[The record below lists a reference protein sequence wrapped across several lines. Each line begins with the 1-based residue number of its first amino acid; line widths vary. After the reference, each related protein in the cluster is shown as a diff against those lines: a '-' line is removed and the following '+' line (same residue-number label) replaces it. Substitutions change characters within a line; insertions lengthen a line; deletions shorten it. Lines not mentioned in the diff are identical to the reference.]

1 MMSLFMVSYSL
12 WSLYCFFQSGLWP
25 YRKFDLSIFISR
37 VGGWL
42 ILSIGFMVPSWPGD
56 PYCLS
61 FDKSWKSV
69 INKVG
74 VVPSVVIFVPFCLL
88 LSLIGTMTVKKIQTL
103 PIFSHT
109 LNNNIRLTVSASN
122 KKSSWG
128 YPGRGQRTGFQCPGP
143 WLRRCPEA
151 WPFLAHAPI
160 ILKSSVNTSNFIRYI
175 YGFCA
180 YSNCLLCIIVS
191 VCRSCWVVS
200 RLDLLQFAFFFIRT
214 VFGMGT
220 IGLREWRH
228 VINMVEILARISNF
242 DWTVD
247 WSNQSSFEI

>member
-25 YRKFDLSIFISR
+25 YRNFDLSIFMNFQNFESKIVSA
-37 VGGWL
+37 
-42 ILSIGFMVPSWPGD
+42 
-56 PYCLS
+56 
-61 FDKSWKSV
+61 FDKSYKSV

-128 YPGRGQRTGFQCPGP
+128 KIFKNFRKMF
-143 WLRRCPEA
+143 
-151 WPFLAHAPI
+151 PFLGYSPI
-160 ILKSSVNTSNFIRYI
+160 KRVVPIPQTSY
-175 YGFCA
+175 
-180 YSNCLLCIIVS
+180 
-191 VCRSCWVVS
+191 
-200 RLDLLQFAFFFIRT
+200 
-214 VFGMGT
+214 
-220 IGLREWRH
+220 
-228 VINMVEILARISNF
+228 
-242 DWTVD
+242 
-247 WSNQSSFEI
+247 